1 MNPLFSTKIARVKLW
16 GQKTHSVL
24 HTGIL
29 KMRHV
34 NIAQSIVRKLKIQ
47 GCEIWSL
54 ILHIHKNQLFNS
66 YLLLVYKNI

>member
-16 GQKTHSVL
+16 GQNIHSVL

-34 NIAQSIVRKLKIQ
+34 NIAQSIVRKLEIQ
-47 GCEIWSL
+47 GCEIWSQ
-54 ILHIHKNQLFNS
+54 ILHIHKKQLF
-66 YLLLVYKNI
+66 KF